1 MPELHFSIEI
11 YQPPEA
17 VFALIADLANYGRWL
32 APSTTYA
39 ETVEISENPV
49 RAGTTYRDVN
59 TSNAMRGLVQEC
71 TPYSLIVFHQETEKP
86 GLAITARYELAP
98 MEGGMRLERTT
109 ILTTA
114 GLLRLA
120 QPVVV
125 ARTRAENAR
134 ALQAMKAYLERNKTG

>member
-86 GLAITARYELAP
+86 GVAITARYELAP
-98 MEGGMRLERTT
+98 MEGGYAAGADHDPHHGGAAAPGPTGGGGANEGGER
-109 ILTTA
+109 
-114 GLLRLA
+114 
-120 QPVVV
+120 
-125 ARTRAENAR
+125 AR
-134 ALQAMKAYLERNKTG
+134 APGDEGLSGKK